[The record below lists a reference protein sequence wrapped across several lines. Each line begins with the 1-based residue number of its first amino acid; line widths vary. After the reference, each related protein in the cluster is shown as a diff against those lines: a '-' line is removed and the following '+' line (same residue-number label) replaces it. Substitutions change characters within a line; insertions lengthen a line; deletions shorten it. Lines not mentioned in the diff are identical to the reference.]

1 MIKEK
6 EKWQLKDQS
15 IIKRW
20 DMMYITDIITYQS
33 KSKWWRFLNEI
44 NFIPIKV
51 DESLTGDYI
60 KYERSCDTFFKRLSL
75 IDYFNEIKNI

>member
-33 KSKWWRFLNEI
+33 KSTWWRFLNEI

-60 KYERSCDTFFKRLSL
+60 KYERNYDTFFKRLSL

>member
-33 KSKWWRFLNEI
+33 KSTWWRFLNEI

-51 DESLTGDYI
+51 DESLTG
-60 KYERSCDTFFKRLSL
+60 
-75 IDYFNEIKNI
+75 